1 MRTKK
6 TRRHVYFQTPYS
18 LADLKKIDASV
29 DDYFTQAV
37 LDDFAEKYRRH
48 SGFSP
53 RQIGC
58 IGIALNRLKAI
69 SEAPVP
75 PDTPKPV
82 VEPVIAISVESVTL
96 AVEKPM
102 TKKAILLNTDLIT
115 GSDLKAIKN
124 ILREKFRY
132 TPKATISGIVEKDSQ
147 GVWRESCLRYGQG
160 AKKSEICRKQEY
172 TLHYKGNI
180 YRIPLPVL
188 AYFLQNDWE
197 SFSEGELLPLEKIR
211 EKLDNGHEMKPY
223 NKLVTRKTIIGK
235 VIEL

>member
-18 LADLKKIDASV
+18 LEDLKKIDTSV
-29 DDYFTQAV
+29 DDYFTQTV

-48 SGFSP
+48 NGFTC
-53 RQIGC
+53 RQIEC

-75 PDTPKPV
+75 PNTSKPV

-124 ILREKFRY
+124 ILREKFKY

-172 TLHYKGNI
+172 TLNYKGSI

-188 AYFLQNDWE
+188 AYFLQGDDD
-197 SFSEGELLPLEKIR
+197 FLMDGELLPLDKIR
-211 EKLDNGHEMKPY
+211 EKLDNGHKMAPY
-223 NKLVTRKTIIGK
+223 DKLVTRKAILGK